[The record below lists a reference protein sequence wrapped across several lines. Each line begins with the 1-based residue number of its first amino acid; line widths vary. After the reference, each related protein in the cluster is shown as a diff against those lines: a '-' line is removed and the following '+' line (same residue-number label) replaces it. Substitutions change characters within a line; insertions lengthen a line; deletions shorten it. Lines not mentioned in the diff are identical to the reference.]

1 MSLRMPA
8 RLALAAALALSFADR
23 PAHSEPPLPS
33 INLPI
38 EDWTVVAYAKG
49 FLQQAYAEIGTK
61 DVRLVDPAQ
70 PSYPVP
76 RQRCWIAAASLWRS
90 A

>member
-33 INLPI
+33 
-38 EDWTVVAYAKG
+38 
-49 FLQQAYAEIGTK
+49 
-61 DVRLVDPAQ
+61 
-70 PSYPVP
+70 
-76 RQRCWIAAASLWRS
+76 S
-90 A
+90 ARVILL